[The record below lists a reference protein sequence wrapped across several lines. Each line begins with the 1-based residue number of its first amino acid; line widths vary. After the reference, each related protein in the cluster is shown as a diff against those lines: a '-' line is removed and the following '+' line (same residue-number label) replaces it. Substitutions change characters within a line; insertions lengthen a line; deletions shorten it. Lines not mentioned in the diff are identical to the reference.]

1 VTKAETSESTVL
13 TLTLEKLPRP
23 FVKRWDSIAGWLVS
37 HYQDFLKEGFSL
49 GVYEGGSGRLI
60 GFLLSEREEW
70 NRSLHIRE
78 FHVRPDHQRHGIG
91 RLLMDEAVARA
102 RAAGYRVIVCETPN
116 TNAPAIH
123 AYRALGFEVG
133 AIDLFYYSNEG
144 ADTGRPDAEVAVFMK
159 LKL

>member
-1 VTKAETSESTVL
+1 MEP
-13 TLTLEKLPRP
+13 LPAHPGVPRAPGPSAARHRP
-23 FVKRWDSIAGWLVS
+23 PPHGRSRGAGAR
-37 HYQDFLKEGFSL
+37 
-49 GVYEGGSGRLI
+49 GRI
-60 GFLLSEREEW
+60 SR
-70 NRSLHIRE
+70 H
-78 FHVRPDHQRHGIG
+78 RP
-91 RLLMDEAVARA
+91 
-102 RAAGYRVIVCETPN
+102 PN

>member
-1 VTKAETSESTVL
+1 MTKAETSESTVL

-37 HYQDFLKEGFSL
+37 
-49 GVYEGGSGRLI
+49 GSGRLI

-70 NRSLHIRE
+70 NRSLHIWE
-78 FHVRPDHQRHGIG
+78 FHVRPDHQRQGIG